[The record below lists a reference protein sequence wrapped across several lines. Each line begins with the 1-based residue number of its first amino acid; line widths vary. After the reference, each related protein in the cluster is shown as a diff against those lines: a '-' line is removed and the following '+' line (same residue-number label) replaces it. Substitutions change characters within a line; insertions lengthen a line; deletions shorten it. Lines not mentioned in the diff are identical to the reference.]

1 MIIATA
7 GHVDHGKTALIHALT
22 GQQTDRT
29 AEEQRRGM
37 SIELGYAFL
46 PQASGRSID
55 FVDVPGHEKFMRTLL
70 AGVACVD
77 ALMLIVAAD
86 DGVMPQTLEHIA
98 LMGLLNIQRVVVVIS
113 KSALAS
119 PQQVSAIEQD
129 VLARVR
135 KAGCLA
141 PASFSVDSLNG
152 TGIDALRAQLEHWA
166 AKAEP
171 LDGNGPA
178 RLIVDRHFSQPG
190 LGSIVTGTLLNG
202 RIAPGDSLQL
212 SDTGASLRVRGI
224 HIHHQATPEA
234 LGGQRCALNVSG
246 DLAGVSV
253 GRGSQLL
260 AKGTWTPTSRFDARI
275 HLLDDKVRGA
285 VQLHIGSAVVN
296 ARMVPLKGIA
306 TPAGQIYGQWI
317 LDQPLCCFH
326 GDRFIIRDPAARQL
340 LGSGLVV
347 DPFAPQ
353 RGRQKA
359 ERLAVLAALDQSDT
373 AQALECMLDAL
384 PDGVDLHRFM
394 LSRGID
400 RLPVIT
406 GNTLQIG
413 EWMCRQQSLDA
424 LSERLTATINQHH
437 QSHPDRMGLTR
448 SQLVRVLDLS
458 PDSRLLAAA
467 VRACLDGNTLR
478 QTGPCLHLPTHKAK
492 PDAQSVAVLERVMPQ
507 FVACTPRPPVIGE
520 LVEQLQ
526 IDKEELLHWLD
537 RLCTAGLLVFISR
550 NRYLLPAA
558 TDQLLDSARYLAAR
572 QTDGHFSTADFR
584 DRSGIGRNHSVAVLE
599 YFDRAGLT
607 RQAGSM
613 RILR

>member
-7 GHVDHGKTALIHALT
+7 GHVDHGKTALINALT

-70 AGVACVD
+70 AGIASVD

-86 DGVMPQTLEHIA
+86 DGVMPQTMEHIA
-98 LMGLLNIQRVVVVIS
+98 LMGLLNIHQVVVVIT

-135 KAGCLA
+135 KEGCPA
-141 PASFSVDSLNG
+141 PASFSVDSLTG
-152 TGIDALRAQLEHWA
+152 TGIDALRMQLEQWA
-166 AKAEP
+166 AEAEP
-171 LDGNGPA
+171 VDGTGPA
-178 RLIVDRHFSQPG
+178 RLIIDRHFSQLG
-190 LGSIVTGTLLNG
+190 LGSIVTGTVLSG
-202 RIAPGDSLQL
+202 HIAPGDSLQL
-212 SDTGASLRVRGI
+212 SDTGANLRVRGI
-224 HIHHQATPEA
+224 QVHHQTTSQAF
-234 LGGQRCALNVSG
+234 GGQRCALNISG

-260 AKGTWTPTSRFDARI
+260 ASGTWAPTSRFDARVR
-275 HLLDDKVRGA
+275 LLDDTVRGA

-296 ARMVPLKGIA
+296 ARMVPLKGLA
-306 TPAGQIYGQWI
+306 APTGEIYGQWI
-317 LDQPLCCFH
+317 LEKPLCCFQ
-326 GDRFIIRDPAARQL
+326 GDQFIIRDPAARRL
-340 LGSGLVV
+340 LGSGLVI

-359 ERLAVLAALDQSDT
+359 GRLAILTALDQSDT

-384 PDGVDLHRFM
+384 PNGVDLHRFM
-394 LSRGID
+394 LSRRID
-400 RLPVIT
+400 QLPEIT
-406 GNTLQIG
+406 GDTLQIG
-413 EWMCRQQSLDA
+413 QWLCHRPNLDA
-424 LSERLTATINQHH
+424 LSKRLTATINQHH
-437 QSHPDRMGLTR
+437 QSHPDRMGPTR
-448 SQLVRVLDLS
+448 SQLARVLDLS

-467 VRACLDGNTLR
+467 VRSCLDANALR
-478 QTGPCLHLPTHKAK
+478 QTGPCLHLPTHEAK
-492 PDAQSVAVLERVMPQ
+492 PDAQSLTVLERVMPQ
-507 FVACTPRPPVIGE
+507 FASCTPRPPVIGE

-526 IDKEELLHWLD
+526 IDKNELIHWLD
-537 RLCTAGLLVFISR
+537 RLCTLGLLVFISR

-558 TDQLLDSARYLAAR
+558 AEQLLDSARYLATR
-572 QTDGHFSTADFR
+572 QSDGRFSTADFR
-584 DRSGIGRNHSVAVLE
+584 DHSGIGRNHSVAVLE

-613 RILR
+613 RMLR